1 MTDVDV
7 IDANIFLR
15 HLTRDDEEKA
25 ARSRRLFERAQR
37 GEVELMTSEA
47 IVLEVVQV
55 LESPRL
61 YRMPRPIL
69 ATVMKSLLEN
79 RGLRLDHK
87 ATVVHAFDVYQATTV
102 DFADCLIIAHARRL
116 GGSSIYSFDRGLDR
130 VVGVRRVEP

>member
-1 MTDVDV
+1 MTEVDV

-15 HLTRDDEEKA
+15 YLTRDDEEKA
-25 ARSRRLFERAQR
+25 ARSRRLVERAQR

-55 LESPRL
+55 LGSPRL

-87 ATVVHAFDVYQATTV
+87 ATVVQAFDVYQARISTSP
-102 DFADCLIIAHARRL
+102 IA
-116 GGSSIYSFDRGLDR
+116 
-130 VVGVRRVEP
+130 